1 MIKKKSSYECNGT
14 RWILSHLQ
22 DIQQNGVFPVEN
34 KLRFSL
40 HICPLCFSP
49 KTYQSEYLNHAGQFY
64 NVNGWIFASR

>member
-1 MIKKKSSYECNGT
+1 MKKKNVVINTMALVGLFLTYKIFNK
-14 RWILSHLQ
+14 
-22 DIQQNGVFPVEN
+22 NGVSPVES

>member
-1 MIKKKSSYECNGT
+1 MNAMALVG
-14 RWILSHLQ
+14 LSHLQ
-22 DIQQNGVFPVEN
+22 DIQQNGVSPVEN